1 MIKQLPVHEMP
12 FFFFFSYQTEKEK
25 GNYNTELKYKAL
37 WLRKK
42 MK

>member
-1 MIKQLPVHEMP
+1 MIKQLPVHEMH
-12 FFFFFSYQTEKEK
+12 FFFSYKTEKEK
-25 GNYNTELKYKAL
+25 GNYNTEHKYEAL